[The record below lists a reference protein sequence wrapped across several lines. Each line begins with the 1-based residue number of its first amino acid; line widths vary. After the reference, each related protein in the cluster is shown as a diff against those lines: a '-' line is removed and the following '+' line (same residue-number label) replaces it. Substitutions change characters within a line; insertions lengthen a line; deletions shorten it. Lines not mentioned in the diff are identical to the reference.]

1 MTGHVAEL
9 IPQTGNNTPALLVQ
23 RGQQGPCRLNHPLT
37 TAISNPRPSTLISS
51 ARRMQSTHVDNA
63 YVSTSYPDDDV
74 PDERAGSPERSSS
87 NDNAADVD
95 ALVLDEDFIRGG
107 RREATAEERLAQA
120 RRIARANDQL
130 RAAGEI
136 ADGTGKPGRRPRRSW
151 LVWTAAGVAIGVI
164 VITVLVSRAG

>member
-1 MTGHVAEL
+1 MAGWHGSMESRTQPGDAGH
-9 IPQTGNNTPALLVQ
+9 
-23 RGQQGPCRLNHPLT
+23 
-37 TAISNPRPSTLISS
+37 
-51 ARRMQSTHVDNA
+51 MKSTHVHNDC
-63 YVSTSYPDDDV
+63 VSTPYQDDDM
-74 PDERAGSPERSSS
+74 PNERASSPEHSSG

-107 RREATAEERLAQA
+107 RPEATAEERLAQA

-164 VITVLVSRAG
+164 VLAVLVSRAG